1 MKQKKTYTGVALLVL
16 MGLLI
21 VALTGHA
28 GNLEPSSPPGSTMK
42 TLDEVEA
49 RIPINSTNTPGDATS
64 VYRISQPGSYYLT
77 GNVPGE
83 SGKSGILID
92 ADNVTIDLNG
102 YALKGVPDSL
112 DGIRPAANHK
122 NLAVL
127 NGVVSNWGG
136 SGVTTYAS
144 GFPIGS
150 SIMNSR
156 IEGLLV
162 SDNGGVGISAAVGS
176 VVGNCVAR
184 DNGSIGIALT
194 NSGGVI
200 EHCTAIS
207 NEGDGIMAADG
218 CVVTA
223 CSALSNTG
231 HGINAMNGES
241 TIENCTA
248 TANKGDG
255 IYGGSRSTV
264 RSCTVKYNDQDG
276 IRVQQECYVAN
287 NNCII
292 NGFAWEA
299 DGAGIHVTG
308 RYNRIEANNVVGNDR
323 GIDVDEGGNIIIKN
337 TARGSTGSGSPSANY
352 DIVAGNS
359 YGEIA
364 NVAGAGSFSNSNPW
378 ANFEF

>member
-1 MKQKKTYTGVALLVL
+1 MKQKKTCTGVALLVL

-64 VYRISQPGSYYLT
+64 VYTISQPGSYYLT
-77 GNVPGE
+77 GNVTGE
-83 SGKSGILID
+83 SGKSGIVID
-92 ADNVTIDLNG
+92 ADNVSIDLNG
-102 YALKGVPDSL
+102 YALNGVPGSV
-112 DGIRPAANHK
+112 DGIRPTGQHK

-136 SGVTTYAS
+136 SGVTTYAFGMPMDS
-144 GFPIGS
+144 N
-150 SIMNSR
+150 IMNSR

-162 SDNGGVGISAAVGS
+162 SGNGGMGIRAAVGS
-176 VVGNCVAR
+176 VVGNCVAQ
-184 DNGSIGIALT
+184 DNGSIGIILA

-207 NEGDGIMAADG
+207 NEGDGIVAADG

-223 CSALSNTG
+223 CSALRNTG

-241 TIENCTA
+241 TIVNCTA
-248 TANKGDG
+248 VGNDG
-255 IYGGSRSTV
+255 NGIDGGSRGTV
-264 RSCTVKYNDQDG
+264 RGCTVKYNDQDG
-276 IRVQQECYVAN
+276 ILVHQECYVAN

-323 GIDVDEGGNIIIKN
+323 GIDVDQGDNIIIKN
-337 TARGSTGSGSPSANY
+337 TASRSTGSGSPSANY
-352 DIVAGNS
+352 DIIAGNS
-359 YGEIA
+359 YGQIT
-364 NVAGAGSFSNSNPW
+364 NVAGVGSFSNNNPW